1 MEQVDKVAGSSFSW
15 KTACTTP
22 STSKD
27 MQTQLHGSY
36 IGIGGCVRC
45 AREIFYWPRMSAEIR
60 YFVSRCPICQTYRPA
75 QASKELQPHE
85 LPWRF
90 WQKIAADL
98 LAIGQQT
105 FLIM

>member
-1 MEQVDKVAGSSFSW
+1 
-15 KTACTTP
+15 
-22 STSKD
+22 
-27 MQTQLHGSY
+27 
-36 IGIGGCVRC
+36 
-45 AREIFYWPRMSAEIR
+45 MSAEIR

-105 FLIM
+105 FLIMYTTGPISLK

>member
-1 MEQVDKVAGSSFSW
+1 
-15 KTACTTP
+15 
-22 STSKD
+22 
-27 MQTQLHGSY
+27 
-36 IGIGGCVRC
+36 
-45 AREIFYWPRMSAEIR
+45 MSAEIR

-75 QASKELQPHE
+75 QACKELQPHE